1 MQGMTRWAIAALF
14 TMAGAQ
20 AQTSIPPFNGVYDEG
35 FESHVQPLL
44 FVCVQ
49 GGLFGGRADLCTP
62 GGGGTRV
69 VSGLSAFG
77 CFVQPHTGSNFTRVL
92 DLPAQNGT
100 LILFNEEVQR
110 FGGYFTLVNTTT
122 PDFTVRF
129 YSGGTQVA
137 GPLLVSMPSDCQWHW
152 AGWDFED
159 LNVDRIRIE
168 TMVPDGG
175 QIAFDDLEMS
185 PPACAST
192 VYCTSKVNSLGCTPT
207 ISTGPGCP
215 IPGLAYNVRVD
226 QFLNNKPGILFYGS
240 TQNSLPFQG
249 GVLCVGV
256 PIQRS
261 PVQNTGGNPPPN
273 DCSGKIALNIDT
285 LGLGPGPW
293 YFQGW
298 SRDPNSPSTTSLSDA
313 VMIP

>member
-1 MQGMTRWAIAALF
+1 MQRISRWAVAAFL
-14 TMAGAQ
+14 TMASAGAQ
-20 AQTSIPPFNGVYDEG
+20 TPIAPFNGVYHEG
-35 FESHVQPLL
+35 FESHSQPLL

-69 VSGLSAFG
+69 VAGLSAMG
-77 CFVQPHTGSNFTRVL
+77 CFVQPHTGNLFTRVL

-100 LILFNEEVQR
+100 LILFNEEVGR

-122 PDFTVRF
+122 PDFTVTF
-129 YSGGTQVA
+129 YQGATKVSGPT
-137 GPLLVSMPSDCQWHW
+137 PVSMPADCGWHW
-152 AGWDFED
+152 AGWDFAGTGI
-159 LNVDRIRIE
+159 DRIRIK
-168 TMVPDGG
+168 TKLPDGG
-175 QIAFDDLEMS
+175 YIAFDDLEMS
-185 PPACAST
+185 PPPCEGT

-207 ISTGPGCP
+207 ISASPGCP

-226 QFLNNKPGILFYGS
+226 QVLNNKPGILFYGS
-240 TQNSLPFQG
+240 AQNSLPFQG

-261 PVQNTGGNPPPN
+261 AVQDTGGNPPPN
-273 DCSGKIALNIDT
+273 DCSGRIALNIDT

-313 VMIP
+313 VMVP